1 MPNEVNPAE
10 KAQQQITDPTVPL
23 VGVDPNGGPAHE
35 QQKPAAPDPA
45 LAAQAP
51 DAANP
56 EKKPADK
63 PEEGKPEDAKPEDAK
78 PEDEAAK
85 DGEGVVKIDHE
96 NENIKAVQTVL
107 ATAKMTE
114 KEAAS
119 IFGKAVQ
126 SGNMADVDMAALEAK
141 VGPAQAGLI
150 KAAIGNY
157 LQTEGAEALRIR
169 DKIVS
174 DFGKDAEGAD
184 LWPKAKEFFN
194 ARMDDPKVKTLLQ
207 MLDERGMKA
216 DLAIGALKQMYLTE
230 AKPQVGALPVTP
242 GGTGTADMIPG
253 GQIKDRAEYISLLDK
268 AKSTAEVNAINSRW
282 LASKAAGSK

>member
-1 MPNEVNPAE
+1 MPNEVNPTE
-10 KAQQQITDPTVPL
+10 KAQQQITDPTVPM

-35 QQKPAAPDPA
+35 QPKPAAPDPA
-45 LAAQAP
+45 PATKAP
-51 DAANP
+51 DAAKP
-56 EKKPADK
+56 EEKPADT
-63 PEEGKPEDAKPEDAK
+63 PEAAKPEDGKPEDAK
-78 PEDEAAK
+78 PEDEASK

-96 NENIKAVQTVL
+96 NESIKAVQTVL
-107 ATAKMTE
+107 ATAKVTE
-114 KEAAS
+114 KDAAS

-126 SGNMADVDMAALEAK
+126 SGDMADVDMAALEAK
-141 VGPAQAGLI
+141 VGAAQAGLI

-169 DKIVS
+169 DKIVA

-194 ARMDDPKVKTLLQ
+194 ARMDDPQVKTLLQ

-230 AKPQVGALPVTP
+230 AKPQVGSLPVTP

>member
-1 MPNEVNPAE
+1 MPNEVNPTE
-10 KAQQQITDPTVPL
+10 KFQQQITDPIVPL

-35 QQKPAAPDPA
+35 QPPTPTQPTP
-45 LAAQAP
+45 AAQAP
-51 DAANP
+51 DAAKP
-56 EKKPADK
+56 EEKPAGTPEDGK
-63 PEEGKPEDAKPEDAK
+63 PKEGKPKEGKPEDEATEDG
-78 PEDEAAK
+78 D
-85 DGEGVVKIDHE
+85 GVVKVDHE

-107 ATAKMTE
+107 ATAKVTE

-126 SGNMADVDMAALEAK
+126 SGNLADVDMAALEAK
-141 VGPAQAGLI
+141 VGAAQAGLI

-169 DKIVS
+169 DKIVA

-230 AKPQVGALPVTP
+230 AKPQVGSLPVTP

-253 GQIKDRAEYISLLDK
+253 GMIKDRAEYISLLDK
-268 AKSTAEVNAINSRW
+268 AKSAAEIGAINSRW